1 MAGGWGDY
9 GARPPRPSHRA
20 EANDGDLI
28 VDDADLDLGFDRGAE
43 GSGGSG
49 DDTFV
54 QQLLLDDPTEPDT
67 DVDAASGAA
76 ALRLVKVVAVVGAA
90 GWLITLLANVLSP
103 SNLLDTT
110 DRDDALAPVEFTDDL
125 DAGIGGG
132 IEGDTVDGL
141 QAATVIRVDGT
152 EGPVVGPGDGAE
164 SATVEPTASSSASS
178 SAGAA
183 DGDVGSDGASADG
196 QPTPAGPS
204 ASGNG
209 AAPTSAAAGS
219 PAGASATGLSGDYRS
234 NLEMLRSAS
243 VRNRN
248 HDGSAQRGTAQASLV
263 PEQHYGPRSDYLGN
277 PGGSPE
283 QAFPVANGGQFR
295 TACEFSHFAYDDPLI
310 HPGKPGASHLHMFFG
325 NTDVNAFSTY
335 ESLIN
340 SGSSTCNGQELN
352 RTGYWVPAMFDGA
365 GNVRVP
371 DRVVVYYKGEGLA
384 RGNSEVYPEGAAMV
398 IQNLNT
404 TPSNQ
409 GGVGGAKMTFVCSDN
424 FSANTGNGSQAMPNC
439 PGSGSPAGG
448 QWTVLEVNVK
458 FPQCWNGQDAGDYRN
473 FAPPSGDWYGS
484 YCGGEFNR
492 TLPNLEYFVNYRVEP
507 GENTS
512 NWYLSSDVDATT
524 FGTAKATGGS
534 TSHGDWWGGWH
545 PDVNRMWIDNCVN
558 YRSGGP
564 SGCGFGYL
572 SDGGPNGNAPSDGPA
587 LKMRPD
593 YTGPT
598 KIPAATIFDELC
610 PNPGRDF
617 RRAEDAAYCRPG

>member
-20 EANDGDLI
+20 EATDGDLI
-28 VDDADLDLGFDRGAE
+28 VDDVDLDLGFAE
-43 GSGGSG
+43 
-49 DDTFV
+49 DDTLV

-67 DVDAASGAA
+67 EADAASGAA

-132 IEGDTVDGL
+132 IEAEVVDGAR
-141 QAATVIRVDGT
+141 AASVIRVDGA
-152 EGPVVGPGDGAE
+152 EGPVVAPGDGDESTDPNADADSAE
-164 SATVEPTASSSASS
+164 GSSTDVAAEATDGATADGEQDPAAPASASS
-178 SAGAA
+178 ATG
-183 DGDVGSDGASADG
+183 G
-196 QPTPAGPS
+196 TPAP
-204 ASGNG
+204 
-209 AAPTSAAAGS
+209 AAAAT
-219 PAGASATGLSGDYRS
+219 PAAGQQTADYRS
-234 NLEMLRSAS
+234 NLELVRGAS

-263 PEQHYGPRSDYLGN
+263 PQQHYGPRNEYLGN

-295 TACEFSHFAYDDPLI
+295 TACEFSHFAYDDPLVF
-310 HPGKPGASHLHMFFG
+310 PGQPGVSHLHMFFG

-335 ESLIN
+335 DTLIN

-384 RGNSEVYPEGAAMV
+384 RGNSEVYPDGAAMV
-398 IQNLNT
+398 VQNLNS

-424 FSANTGNGSQAMPNC
+424 YSANGGGGSQTMPNC
-439 PGSGSPAGG
+439 QGSGSPAGG

-458 FPQCWNGQDAGDYRN
+458 FPQCWNGQNAGDYNN

-512 NWYLSSDVDATT
+512 SWYLSSDVDATT
-524 FGTAKATGGS
+524 FGTSKATGGS

-572 SDGGPNGNAPSDGPA
+572 SDGGPNGNAPADGPA
-587 LKMRPD
+587 LKMRPN

-598 KIPAATIFDELC
+598 KIPAATIFAELC

-617 RRAEDAAYCRPG
+617 RRTEDAAYCRPG